1 MSAPWKIDMEHT
13 NHPFRKETYLTN
25 LHDYVP
31 TVNLQGRN
39 VLHEVGMG
47 FSDYSGLSH
56 LQNFMIVLLG
66 SNPSKWSIKSV
77 SIGKC
82 SSLSPLLF
90 LNPVLPTQ
98 IFRTVFKWTFF
109 FFQIRWEVFHGFS
122 QPPCLLWYIKLC
134 LAVNW
139 LFTAVLKHQGLNGSR
154 RCRFFLPKHVENCW
168 WQPEIRH

>member
-1 MSAPWKIDMEHT
+1 MLYQKPIVDMFYRFWSNQCLWLVASVSSSKLTLTTQWKPRIPIRDTRFLVVGKIWAMSAPWKIDMEHT

-82 SSLSPLLF
+82 SSLSPPF
-90 LNPVLPTQ
+90 
-98 IFRTVFKWTFF
+98 VFESCSPNTNF
-109 FFQIRWEVFHGFS
+109 
-122 QPPCLLWYIKLC
+122 
-134 LAVNW
+134 
-139 LFTAVLKHQGLNGSR
+139 
-154 RCRFFLPKHVENCW
+154 
-168 WQPEIRH
+168 